1 MHDFSHEMEIL
12 KEEIKTIFEEIYALK
27 LPTFKIIH
35 LDLHRLDMVVK
46 AMQHNFGK
54 MKDNAFMS
62 LLWDLIFY
70 RLKSFGWKVRSKV
83 LLYAREIPAKVNV
96 LTETLRKYKDSLKI
110 DKDFLV

>member
-1 MHDFSHEMEIL
+1 
-12 KEEIKTIFEEIYALK
+12 
-27 LPTFKIIH
+27 
-35 LDLHRLDMVVK
+35 MVVK
-46 AMQHNFGK
+46 AMQHKFEK

-70 RLKSFGWKVRSKV
+70 HLISFGWKVRSKV